1 MAWSFQIGN
10 VFGIPLRLH
19 ITFLLLLLLIA
30 FSPGDRFGGGGL
42 LGVLFVVVLFA
53 CVVIHELSH
62 SLVARRYGIPVREI
76 VLLPIGGVAMMERM
90 PDDPRQ
96 ELHVAIA
103 GPAAS
108 IAVAI
113 VLGAVAFSLYGGGP
127 LLHPMQQSLSS
138 FLGRIAWVNI
148 LLALF
153 NLLPAFPADGGRV
166 LRSLLAMR
174 MDYARATHVA
184 ATVGQAFA
192 IILGF
197 LGLFMNLWWLLIA
210 VFLFLGATSEDTQVQ
225 LRSALAG
232 VPARAAMVSEF
243 RSLDK
248 DETLYE
254 AFAHASRSY
263 QHDFPVTDDGRLV
276 GLVTR
281 QALISGMH
289 ELGGDA
295 TVAEVMLKG
304 PCAVGPEESLA
315 QLYDRIA
322 GGSCPVAAVMAGD
335 TLLGLVTPDSV
346 NQYLMAVSI
355 QPPGKR

>member
-1 MAWSFQIGN
+1 MAWSFQIGK

-19 ITFLLLLLLIA
+19 LTFILLLLLIG
-30 FSPGDRFGGGGL
+30 FSPGNRFGGGGL
-42 LGVLFVVVLFA
+42 LGVLFVVALFA

-96 ELHVAIA
+96 ELNVAIA

-108 IAVAI
+108 IALAI
-113 VLGAVAFSLYGGGP
+113 VLSALAFSLYGGGP
-127 LLHPMQQSLSS
+127 LLHPMQQGLSF
-138 FLGRIAWVNI
+138 FLGRIAWVNV
-148 LLALF
+148 LLAAF

-174 MDYARATHVA
+174 MDYARATQIA
-184 ATVGQAFA
+184 ATVGQTFA

-197 LGLFMNLWWLLIA
+197 FGLFMNLWWLLIA
-210 VFLFLGATSEDTQVQ
+210 VFLFLGATSENTQVQ

-322 GGSCPVAAVMAGD
+322 GGTCPVAAVMAGD

-346 NQYLMAVSI
+346 NQYLMATSI
-355 QPPGKR
+355 QSLRKG

>member
-1 MAWSFQIGN
+1 MAWSFQIGK

-19 ITFLLLLLLIA
+19 VTFLLLLLLIGL
-30 FSPGDRFGGGGL
+30 SSGDRFGGGGL
-42 LGVLFVVVLFA
+42 VGVLFVVSLFV

-62 SLVARRYGIPVREI
+62 SLVARKYGIVVREI
-76 VLLPIGGVAMMERM
+76 ILLPIGGMAMMERM

-96 ELHVAIA
+96 ELNVAIA
-103 GPAAS
+103 GPLAS
-108 IAVAI
+108 LGVAL
-113 VLGAVAFSLYGGGP
+113 VLGALASALYGGGA
-127 LLHPMQQSLSS
+127 LLHPMQQGMPHFVARL
-138 FLGRIAWVNI
+138 AWVNV
-148 LLALF
+148 LLAAF

-166 LRSLLAMR
+166 LRALLAMR
-174 MDYARATHVA
+174 MDYARATHLA
-184 ATVGQAFA
+184 ATVGQALA
-192 IILGF
+192 IVLGF
-197 LGLFMNLWWLLIA
+197 VGLFMNLWWVLIA
-210 VFLFLGATSEDTQVQ
+210 VFLFLGATSEDSQVR

-248 DETLYE
+248 DETLQE

-263 QHDFPVTDDGRLV
+263 QHDFPVTDEGRLV

-289 ELGGDA
+289 EQGGEA
-295 TVAEVMLKG
+295 TVAEVMLTG
-304 PCAVGPEESLA
+304 PCEVAPDDSLA

-322 GGSCPVAAVMAGD
+322 GGTCPVAAVSEGG

-346 NQYLMAVSI
+346 TQYLMAASV
-355 QPPGKR
+355 QPPRRG